1 MKKTILFLLAF
12 LFVLTSCVEE
22 LAPNLRGLQTPGTE
36 DKGLVAVTME
46 LTIPQMELTAGT
58 KAMAHTPDIES
69 IHVAVFGLSG
79 YPQAYAKAEPVGPYA
94 STNYDPATPDQNIY
108 KFKVLLPIY
117 EGEAHVHIIANGP
130 ESITFVEQDEDS
142 IMSQMQT
149 TGNVGGYWARVVLPE
164 GILPEKDQNGIMTTD
179 DNGNFKPSAETRAAF
194 QDLELI
200 RNFAEIKLV
209 VDSDAGI
216 SEVSWALVNVPKSGS
231 MAPIKKDGNQIEYVD
246 DYKNFIYD
254 TKTRKM
260 VLAEMG
266 EDSKPIRDNDGNIV
280 TVHDT
285 YDGYMVSDAL
295 NYGVTDDMTFPA
307 RAQIIDNTGGVVYAG
322 TSLWC
327 YERPDPKKTNPAFIL
342 MRATY
347 QGETCY
353 YRVDLN
359 DEVLKDYFALYRNYM
374 YQISIHHVGN
384 KGESKPTEA
393 ALHNTGGNMS
403 ISAET
408 KTLTDVSDGLSRL
421 YVEFVEKTYTN
432 TDEKKYQFW
441 AYYVPDITDVDG
453 DGNAIIDNT
462 KLEVSVK
469 TQGTALKAGTA
480 PEKNNALS
488 TDDLYV
494 YDFTLNGQSQMADLS
509 SVIEVKADN
518 GKSEASGKHSVL
530 YRDITVRVMKKMDM
544 ILSLDSNKIEE
555 GKDKN
560 TVLHIALNDTLQES
574 MFPLQFFIEDSNR
587 TLNPTGKDGD
597 GNTITVPVKTGASL
611 YDNSDPNSYYYIRT
625 VQWSEYEPMRDAWV
639 AAKNAGTSTDDII
652 DFTTQF
658 KTIKE
663 NSATT
668 IYVDNEY
675 FNIQSVDLLNRRA
688 FTVSTASTEVA
699 YNTTSA
705 EVTITAD
712 EDLDWI
718 ATVDN
723 GAGLT
728 KAAGQTTIEGTGPA
742 TITVNM
748 DLNTD
753 STSKTYTV
761 TVVPDGDESAAKR
774 VTIVQ
779 RMQPYYSLN
788 LDAGG
793 TDNTYGYAWETT
805 TTVNPDT
812 NTYDSYQSTNYHKA
826 STIATMSV
834 TVCGYTE
841 FSIYIRSNAES
852 KYDYVV
858 VRKLGKN
865 YLETW
870 ATNTYNSNDTKDHTR
885 NRQNSGTT
893 IDNYRKVTF
902 TTDDGLT
909 DDDTPHTFY
918 IQYGKDEATNSNDDR
933 GYILINKSFDKK

>member
-12 LFVLTSCVEE
+12 LFVFTSCVEE
-22 LAPNLRGLQTPGTE
+22 LGPNQRGLQAPGTE

-46 LTIPQMELTAGT
+46 LTIPQVELAVGT
-58 KAMAHTPDIES
+58 KAKDMAHTPNIES

-79 YPQAYAKAEPVGPYA
+79 YPQAYAKAEPVGDYA

-179 DNGNFKPSAETRAAF
+179 GNGNFNPSAETQTAF

-216 SEVSWALVNVPKSGS
+216 SNVSWALVNVPESGS
-231 MAPIKKDGNQIEYVD
+231 MAPIRKDGNTIEYVD
-246 DYKNFIYD
+246 DYKLYTYD
-254 TKTRKM
+254 TETRKM
-260 VLAEMG
+260 VHG
-266 EDSKPIRDNDGNIV
+266 DDV
-280 TVHDT
+280 
-285 YDGYMVSDAL
+285 YDGYMVSNAL
-295 NYGVTDDMTFPA
+295 SGEVTDNMTFPA
-307 RAQIIDNTGGVVYAG
+307 ESG

-342 MRATY
+342 MRATF

-374 YQISIHHVGN
+374 YQININHVGN
-384 KGESKPTEA
+384 KGESTPTEA
-393 ALHNTGGNMS
+393 ALHNSGGNMS

-408 KTLTDVSDGLSRL
+408 KTLTDVSDGISRL

-432 TDEKKYQFW
+432 TEERTYQFW

-453 DGNAIIDNT
+453 DGNARIDNT
-462 KLEVSVK
+462 KLKVSVK

-480 PEKNNALS
+480 PEKNESLS
-488 TDDLYV
+488 SADLYV
-494 YDFTLNGQSQMADLS
+494 YDFTLNGQSETADLS

-518 GKSEASGKHSVL
+518 ELPEAGGKHSVL

-560 TVLHIALNDTLQES
+560 TVLHIALKDTLQES

-639 AAKNAGTSTDDII
+639 AAKKAGESTDDII

-675 FNIQSVDLLNRRA
+675 FNMQSVDLSNVGA
-688 FTVSTASTEVA
+688 FHFSNLMVEVNATSTTAEFSILSSGSDNPTWTLTPHDGVA
-699 YNTTSA
+699 
-705 EVTITAD
+705 ITNVA
-712 EDLDWI
+712 
-718 ATVDN
+718 
-723 GAGLT
+723 T
-728 KAAGQTTIEGTGPA
+728 KAAPGVAVTGQGNA
-742 TITVNM
+742 DITVTLPGTNSSM
-748 DLNTD
+748 SEDN
-753 STSKTYTV
+753 SYTV
-761 TVVPDGDESAAKR
+761 TATREGYDPIEISIKQKALKVTSKEETKSFTLSNSNSFTVTDDNHTGATVTLTKQNFSYTGGYLYNGSGTPRTLTFTPASGITIKNINMTWTNGGSNYFDPSAIDNGFNLITGGATWSGSYSSSTGTGLVATFTCRGTNNKAKNPER
-774 VTIVQ
+774 RTQVASITVT
-779 RMQPYYSLN
+779 Y
-788 LDAGG
+788 
-793 TDNTYGYAWETT
+793 
-805 TTVNPDT
+805 
-812 NTYDSYQSTNYHKA
+812 TYD
-826 STIATMSV
+826 
-834 TVCGYTE
+834 
-841 FSIYIRSNAES
+841 
-852 KYDYVV
+852 KY
-858 VRKLGKN
+858 
-865 YLETW
+865 E
-870 ATNTYNSNDTKDHTR
+870 
-885 NRQNSGTT
+885 
-893 IDNYRKVTF
+893 
-902 TTDDGLT
+902 
-909 DDDTPHTFY
+909 
-918 IQYGKDEATNSNDDR
+918 
-933 GYILINKSFDKK
+933 